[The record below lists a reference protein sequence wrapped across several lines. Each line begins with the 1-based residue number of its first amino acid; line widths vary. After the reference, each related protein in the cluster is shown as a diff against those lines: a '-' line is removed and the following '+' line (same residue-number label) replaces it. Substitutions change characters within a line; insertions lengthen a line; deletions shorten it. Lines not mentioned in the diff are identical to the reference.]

1 MLRTIIVS
9 VSLLVAP
16 GAMAASFNSAVE
28 QVLRAQTGGEFAE
41 LNDSQKTEMVA
52 CVQQVLAK
60 VPDGLKRP
68 VTEASNIDEMQD
80 RFGEL
85 VLAEQAKWKQ
95 RIAKACGHIAMKDS

>member
-1 MLRTIIVS
+1 
-9 VSLLVAP
+9 
-16 GAMAASFNSAVE
+16 MAASFNSAIQ
-28 QVLRAQTGGEFAE
+28 QVLMAQTGGEFAE
-41 LNDSQKTEMVA
+41 LNANQKTEMVA

-60 VPDGLKRP
+60 VPEGLQRP

-95 RIAKACGHIAMKDS
+95 RIAKACGHIAMKDG